1 MEIIKKSYIIVTKES
16 EFLYQKWKIMI
27 RVINTKRESDLSFTE
42 IYREYYRRVYN
53 YAFSRLL
60 HREEA
65 EDATAEVFLV
75 LLQNLPCYDPK
86 RGSVGT
92 WINRITHNAVENYC
106 RKAYRRK
113 EFPAAELLRE
123 KEGEW
128 EPEQPVNRRAYRIL
142 RQLSEEERSFLA
154 LRYELDMTNVEI
166 GELMG
171 LNPAAVSQRYH
182 RLLEKCRKLD
192 GNS

>member
-1 MEIIKKSYIIVTKES
+1 
-16 EFLYQKWKIMI
+16 MI
-27 RVINTKRESDLSFTE
+27 RVINTKRESELSFTE

-75 LLQNLPCYDPK
+75 LLQNLPCYDSK

-106 RKAYRRK
+106 RKAYRRR
-113 EFPAAELLRE
+113 EFPAPELISD

-128 EPEQPVNRRAYRIL
+128 EPEQPVNCRAYRIL

-192 GNS
+192 GNSQ